1 MLLHSHIGAWAGGTL
16 TAGGTPQALVVP
28 PYGLSSMAKLSG
40 AQGSRGAY
48 PDGETDRQESGIHVA
63 FHGLAPA
70 VTTTID
76 ASFNF

>member
-1 MLLHSHIGAWAGGTL
+1 MEGSPQKLLHSHIGAWAGG
-16 TAGGTPQALVVP
+16 PQALLVP
-28 PYGLSSMAKLSG
+28 PYGLSRVAKLSG

-70 VTTTID
+70 VTTTAD

>member
-1 MLLHSHIGAWAGGTL
+1 MERSPQTLLHSHIGAWAGG
-16 TAGGTPQALVVP
+16 PQALLVP
-28 PYGLSSMAKLSG
+28 PHGLSRVAKLSG

-48 PDGETDRQESGIHVA
+48 PDGETGRQESGIHVA

-70 VTTTID
+70 FTTTTD